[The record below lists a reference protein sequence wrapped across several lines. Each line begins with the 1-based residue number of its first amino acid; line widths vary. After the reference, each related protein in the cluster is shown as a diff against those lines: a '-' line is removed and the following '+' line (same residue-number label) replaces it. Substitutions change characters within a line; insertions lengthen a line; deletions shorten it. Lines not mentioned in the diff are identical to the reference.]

1 MDRMAYDPRVL
12 TVIARETTI
21 APEPKGGRGGRK
33 RGNVFIAPVGRLYA
47 MARVYFT
54 LTDATFDSS

>member
-21 APEPKGGRGGRK
+21 APEPKGGGGEGEGRGGTC
-33 RGNVFIAPVGRLYA
+33 L
-47 MARVYFT
+47 
-54 LTDATFDSS
+54 

>member
-1 MDRMAYDPRVL
+1 MAIRSTGFDGDRG
-12 TVIARETTI
+12 ETTI
-21 APEPKGGRGGRK
+21 APEAKAGGGGGK
-33 RGNVFIAPVGRLYA
+33 EEGNVFIAPVGRLYA